1 MNQTERLLNAAA
13 DHIAATLEQPSDM
26 RAWEQLLIY
35 CPSAAA
41 REAFRAGWYINAAV
55 DDQPADYLKGC
66 EEVDWSEYAKASPL
80 SSTNQLPPTQ
90 AARIEQLKARLDR
103 AVTRGLEQVER
114 IATLEAALR
123 VFADPLSWRRD
134 GSCDP
139 NSGRFEG
146 QSIARAALA
155 PEPQK

>member
-35 CPSAAA
+35 CPSAILLERAAKYTPNPAQGA

-66 EEVDWSEYAKASPL
+66 EEVDWSEYA
-80 SSTNQLPPTQ
+80 
-90 AARIEQLKARLDR
+90 
-103 AVTRGLEQVER
+103 
-114 IATLEAALR
+114 EAAL
-123 VFADPLSWRRD
+123 A
-134 GSCDP
+134 GSQD
-139 NSGRFEG
+139 
-146 QSIARAALA
+146 
-155 PEPQK
+155 K